1 MNQKQL
7 ANVLIKILGLSMC
20 VYGITPIATG
30 IMDLFANLLQLVQ
43 YNVHSNTWS
52 SPMMT
57 GLLSAVIG
65 VYLIIRSRSIAGT
78 LFKNE

>member
-20 VYGITPIATG
+20 AYSIAPIAIG
-30 IMDLFANLLQLVQ
+30 IVNLFSNLLDLVQ

-52 SPMMT
+52 YSMT

-65 VYLIIRSRSIAGT
+65 VYLIIRSRSIADK
-78 LFKNE
+78 LLKDE